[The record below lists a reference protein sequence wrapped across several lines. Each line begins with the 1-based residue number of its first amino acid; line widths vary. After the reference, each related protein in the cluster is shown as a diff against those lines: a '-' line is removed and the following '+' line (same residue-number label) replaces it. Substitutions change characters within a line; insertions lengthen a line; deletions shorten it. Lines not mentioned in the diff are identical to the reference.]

1 MVIANF
7 ADEATQ
13 DIFDG
18 INSKAARK
26 IPQILWPVIARKLDM
41 VNTAH
46 ELKDLASPPGNRL
59 ELLKGTWAGF
69 HSIRVND
76 QYRIVFRCSAGQAH
90 DVQVTDYH

>member
-1 MVIANF
+1 VIATF
-7 ADEATQ
+7 ADATTQ

-18 INSKAARK
+18 VNSKVARK
-26 IPQILWPVIARKLDM
+26 IPQFLWSIVVRKLDM

-59 ELLKGTWAGF
+59 ELLTGTWAGF

-76 QYRIVFRCSAGQAH
+76 QYRIVFRWSAGQAH
-90 DVQVTDYH
+90 DVQVTDYHS

>member
-1 MVIANF
+1 VIANF
-7 ADEATQ
+7 ADATTQ

-26 IPQILWPVIARKLDM
+26 VPQALWSVVVRKLDM

-76 QYRIVFRCSAGQAH
+76 QHRIVFRWSAGQTH
-90 DVQVTDYH
+90 DVQVTDYHS

>member
-1 MVIANF
+1 MIANF
-7 ADEATQ
+7 ADATTR

-26 IPQILWPVIARKLDM
+26 IPRTLWAVTARKLDM

-46 ELKDLASPPGNRL
+46 ELMDLASPPGNRL
-59 ELLKGTWAGF
+59 ELLKGEWTGF

-76 QYRIVFRCSAGQAH
+76 QYRIVFRWSAGQAH
-90 DVQVTDYH
+90 DVQITDYH